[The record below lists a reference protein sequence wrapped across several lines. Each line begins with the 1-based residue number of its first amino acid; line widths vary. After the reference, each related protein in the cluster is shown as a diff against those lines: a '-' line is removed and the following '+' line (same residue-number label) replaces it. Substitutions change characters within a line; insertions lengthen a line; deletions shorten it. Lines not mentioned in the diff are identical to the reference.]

1 MLLHKLELDLLPPL
15 CLIVV
20 NRCDCIFLS
29 LQIDKQQHSKDSVYF
44 RDGRRRIDFVL
55 SYVDDK
61 DGERKQVGN
70 TFLNNPPVLRSW
82 RVLAALLKNLM

>member
-1 MLLHKLELDLLPPL
+1 MRVCVFVCALNPAIAFLLW
-15 CLIVV
+15 
-20 NRCDCIFLS
+20 

-61 DGERKQVGN
+61 DGERKQVRN
-70 TFLNNPPVLRSW
+70 SQRITCLFFFFFKWVPKVFPV
-82 RVLAALLKNLM
+82 VCFTP